1 MITLMKTKFFW
12 GFLTGFVTGV
22 LLCVG
27 VLFLI
32 EPSHLP

>member
-1 MITLMKTKFFW
+1 MKTEFFL
-12 GFLTGFVTGV
+12 GFLAGFVTGV
-22 LLCVG
+22 LLCLG